1 MGSMKDMD
9 IMMENMSETRPPST
23 NHLLLY
29 TLMITGTMAVF
40 TNLTRAS
47 LTATERLLAVCVLC
61 FSSTVIS
68 RTTLLNKLLMMMITN
83 AIRKERTRVLF

>member
-9 IMMENMSETRPPST
+9 IMIENMSETRPPST

-29 TLMITGTMAVF
+29 ILMITGTMAVF

-47 LTATERLLAVCVLC
+47 FTATERLLA
-61 FSSTVIS
+61 
-68 RTTLLNKLLMMMITN
+68 M
-83 AIRKERTRVLF
+83 